1 VGRELKKTAEK
12 QIRDLLKK
20 HQYPPLQVIIP
31 ILDKSGRGEQELAAQ
46 ISETDMAVIKGIKEI
61 LGLKDNNMK
70 TLAKVLEIYLAF
82 GGAEFQPL
90 ELTESKFAIAISDC
104 PMLHVDK
111 DMGLNVKSKFCDL
124 ICASGAKVIIDTVLG
139 QKRGVCTWNKALI
152 KGTGKCTLAFELVS
166 DR

>member
-1 VGRELKKTAEK
+1 VGRELKKSAEK

-20 HQYPPLQVIIP
+20 HQYPPLHVIVP
-31 ILDKSGRGEQELAAQ
+31 ILEKSGRGEQELAAQ
-46 ISETDMAVIKGIKEI
+46 VRETDLSVIKGIKEI
-61 LGLKDNNMK
+61 LGLKDKNMK

-82 GGAEFQPL
+82 GGAEFQPV

-104 PMLHVDK
+104 PMLHVDE
-111 DMGLNVKSKFCDL
+111 DVGLNVKSKFCDI
-124 ICASGAKVIIDTVLG
+124 ICASGAKVIIDTILG
-139 QKRGVCTWNKALI
+139 PTRGVCTWDKALI

>member
-1 VGRELKKTAEK
+1 MGRELKKTAEK

-31 ILDKSGRGEQELAAQ
+31 ILEKSGRGEQELATL
-46 ISETDMAVIKGIKEI
+46 ISETDMTVIKGIKEI
-61 LGLKDNNMK
+61 LGLKDNHMK

-111 DMGLNVKSKFCDL
+111 DVSLNVKSKFCDL
-124 ICASGAKVIIDTVLG
+124 ICASGAKVIIDTILG
-139 QKRGVCTWNKALI
+139 PTRGVCTWNKALI
-152 KGTGKCTLAFELVS
+152 KGTGKCTLAFELVNN
-166 DR
+166 R